1 MGHHAVKAGVGFLY
15 GVPNRRFV
23 GVLLGQ
29 SSLFTHVSASDKL
42 HSEVVSQDLRGSDL
56 IFNDLFHS
64 FEVALEPVHNNGFL
78 TDIEFMGELLPERLD
93 GSLHE
98 SLLSVDVKHAV
109 LVRGMLSNFNSLF
122 GEALKNFKVPFRNPN
137 TTTDG
142 DLGQDPLMLPPLGF
156 IKLEK
161 VGIRV
166 NLKVRNLFT
175 LVVWEFE

>member
-1 MGHHAVKAGVGFLY
+1 MGHHVVKAGVGFLN

-78 TDIEFMGELLPERLD
+78 TDIEFMGELLPERLN

-98 SLLSVDVKHAV
+98 SLLCVDVEHAV
-109 LVRGMLSNFNSLF
+109 LFTSVLRDSSGLLRELFENFEIIL
-122 GEALKNFKVPFRNPN
+122 
-137 TTTDG
+137 
-142 DLGQDPLMLPPLGF
+142 
-156 IKLEK
+156 
-161 VGIRV
+161 
-166 NLKVRNLFT
+166 
-175 LVVWEFE
+175 

>member
-1 MGHHAVKAGVGFLY
+1 MLHYCVVAFMSVFY
-15 GVPNRRFV
+15 GVPHRRLV
-23 GVLLGQ
+23 VVLLGKG
-29 SSLFTHVSASDKL
+29 SLFVHVSSPDELDA
-42 HSEVVSQDLRGSDL
+42 EVVPEDLGGLNLVSYNL
-56 IFNDLFHS
+56 LHPFQ
-64 FEVALEPVHNNGFL
+64 VALETIHYDGLIVNVEL
-78 TDIEFMGELLPERLD
+78 VGELLAKGLN